1 MDETNDKIQ
10 NLKTDENEL
19 EEILEDYDLDQF
31 LEDEFNAIDDAIK
44 QLEIKYQSLMN
55 TRRFLTNG

>member
-1 MDETNDKIQ
+1 MDETNEKIQ

>member
-1 MDETNDKIQ
+1 MDETNKKIQ
-10 NLKTDENEL
+10 NLKTDEVEL